1 MRLCLYAEK
10 TSRQK
15 KLDYVQQK
23 VRDCIVCRRYP
34 LILEPKHVAGAY
46 VCQLQKESGN
56 VLFIDIGTNGEI
68 VLSSHGRLLCCS
80 CAAGPALEGMN
91 ISSGMRAAEG
101 AIEDVTI
108 TESGIEW
115 KVIGNEKPI
124 GICGSGILAVVK
136 ELLRVRSCQ
145 KRRSIYQA
153 K

>member
-1 MRLCLYAEK
+1 MSA
-10 TSRQK
+10 S
-15 KLDYVQQK
+15 
-23 VRDCIVCRRYP
+23 
-34 LILEPKHVAGAY
+34 
-46 VCQLQKESGN
+46 KESGN

-136 ELLRVRSCQ
+136 ELLRVGLVRKEGAFIKLNKLEESDYRFHMLQ
-145 KRRSIYQA
+145 ENGKKENLFYRKNKNS
-153 K
+153 

>member
-1 MRLCLYAEK
+1 M
-10 TSRQK
+10 
-15 KLDYVQQK
+15 
-23 VRDCIVCRRYP
+23 
-34 LILEPKHVAGAY
+34 
-46 VCQLQKESGN
+46 
-56 VLFIDIGTNGEI
+56 
-68 VLSSHGRLLCCS
+68 
-80 CAAGPALEGMN
+80 EGMN

-136 ELLRVRSCQ
+136 ELLRVGLVK